1 MTMRE
6 LTDRELYQAL
16 QYAKSQDENAGR
28 AILQQFQTEQPALAQ
43 TVFGVFSALIA
54 DKDRNLANL
63 FMDLCFD
70 VICVFKH
77 AFGDLPDQRVLSME
91 WLQNT
96 AALLDAELQAFM
108 PGNQMDTKFRDKF
121 QNRFTERLID
131 SNSQPDLVKFM
142 DETISEYVAE
152 SPADPDALRTTRTM
166 IFVVI
171 QLFCAM
177 YDQAERQ
184 TKA

>member
-1 MTMRE
+1 MRE

-28 AILQQFQTEQPALAQ
+28 SILQQFQTEQSALAQ
-43 TVFGVFSALIA
+43 TIFGVFSALIA
-54 DKDRNLANL
+54 DKDKDLANL

-70 VICVFKH
+70 VICVFRH
-77 AFGDLPDQRVLSME
+77 AFGDLPDQRVLNME

-108 PGNQMDTKFRDKF
+108 PGNKMDTKFRDKF
-121 QNRFTERLID
+121 QNRFTERLTESD
-131 SNSQPDLVKFM
+131 SQAGLVKFM
-142 DETISEYVAE
+142 DDAISAYVAD
-152 SPADPDALRTTRTM
+152 SPADPDAVRTARTM
-166 IFVVI
+166 IYVVI
-171 QLFCAM
+171 QLFGAM

-184 TKA
+184 ATAS

>member
-1 MTMRE
+1 MHE

-28 AILQQFQTEQPALAQ
+28 AILQQFQSEQSALAQ
-43 TVFGVFSALIA
+43 TIFGVFSALIA

-70 VICVFKH
+70 VICVFRH
-77 AFGDLPDQRVLSME
+77 AFGSLPNQKVLNME

-131 SNSQPDLVKFM
+131 SNAQTGLLKFM
-142 DETISEYVAE
+142 DEAISEYIAV
-152 SPADPDALRTTRTM
+152 SPADPEAVRTTRTM
-166 IFVVI
+166 IYVVI
-171 QLFCAM
+171 QLFCAI

-184 TKA
+184 TKPR

>member
-1 MTMRE
+1 MRE

-28 AILQQFQTEQPALAQ
+28 SILQQFQAEQGALAQ
-43 TVFGVFSALIA
+43 TIFGVFSALIA
-54 DKDRNLANL
+54 DKDKDLANL

-70 VICVFKH
+70 VICVFRH
-77 AFGDLPDQRVLSME
+77 AFGDLPDQRVLNME

-108 PGNQMDTKFRDKF
+108 PGNKMDTKFRDKF
-121 QNRFTERLID
+121 QNRFTERLTESD
-131 SNSQPDLVKFM
+131 SQAGLVKLM
-142 DETISEYVAE
+142 DDAISAYVAD
-152 SPADPDALRTTRTM
+152 SPAEPDAVRTARTM
-166 IFVVI
+166 IYVVI
-171 QLFCAM
+171 QLFGAM

-184 TKA
+184 ATAS

>member
-1 MTMRE
+1 MRE

-28 AILQQFQTEQPALAQ
+28 AILQQFQTEQGALAQ
-43 TVFGVFSALIA
+43 TIFGVFSALIA

-70 VICVFKH
+70 VLCVFRH
-77 AFGDLPDQRVLSME
+77 AFGGLPDQSVLNME
-91 WLQNT
+91 WLENT
-96 AALLDAELQAFM
+96 AALLDAELQAFL

-121 QNRFTERLID
+121 QNRFADRLIE
-131 SNSQPDLVKFM
+131 SNSQTGLVKFM
-142 DETISEYVAE
+142 DESISEYVAD
-152 SPADPDALRTTRTM
+152 SPADAEEVRTTRTM
-166 IFVVI
+166 IYVVI

-177 YDQAERQ
+177 YEQAECQ
-184 TKA
+184 AKS

>member
-28 AILQQFQTEQPALAQ
+28 AILQQFQTEQSALAQ
-43 TVFGVFSALIA
+43 TIFGVFSALIA
-54 DKDRNLANL
+54 DKDRLLANI

-70 VICVFKH
+70 VICVFRH
-77 AFGDLPDQRVLSME
+77 AFGALPDQRELNME

-96 AALLDAELQAFM
+96 AALLDTELQAFM
-108 PGNQMDTKFRDKF
+108 PGNELDTKFRDKF
-121 QNRFTERLID
+121 QNRFAERMID
-131 SNSQPDLVKFM
+131 SNSQVGLVKFM
-142 DETISEYVAE
+142 DEAISEYVAE
-152 SPADPDALRTTRTM
+152 SPADPEAVRTTRTM

-184 TKA
+184 AKA